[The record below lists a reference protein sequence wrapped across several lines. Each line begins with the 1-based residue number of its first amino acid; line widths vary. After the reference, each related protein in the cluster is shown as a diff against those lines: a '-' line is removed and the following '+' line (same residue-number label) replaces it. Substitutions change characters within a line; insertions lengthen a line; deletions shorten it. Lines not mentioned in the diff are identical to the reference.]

1 MTHSFCTCKVC
12 LEAQKRW
19 MAAANDV
26 RTGSTVDARVPV
38 LPLPSRNSVIE
49 ARIRTSLSARTS
61 SKAESRVDIWTQS
74 MTWADFIEAR
84 EATLRV
90 VMLRRTFASP
100 MMETK
105 SDILCLG
112 RSGRSCTYRKS
123 GNSKYGRTENK
134 QNRFERM
141 SRVQWTR
148 TVDVRRMG
156 STNNLMWRH
165 KNLTRND
172 SVMMLEKTEKR
183 IFQDRNLSKNWKMNT
198 EHLLFKADFTIRTEN
213 EHWTPFI

>member
-1 MTHSFCTCKVC
+1 MVPQSPLATMGSV
-12 LEAQKRW
+12 
-19 MAAANDV
+19 MAAKMQM
-26 RTGSTVDARVPV
+26 VD
-38 LPLPSRNSVIE
+38 
-49 ARIRTSLSARTS
+49 SARTS
-61 SKAESRVDIWTQS
+61 FRAWSTGDNPKKSMIWAFFIVSRD
-74 MTWADFIEAR
+74 
-84 EATLRV
+84 ATFSP

-156 STNNLMWRH
+156 STNNPM
-165 KNLTRND
+165 
-172 SVMMLEKTEKR
+172 
-183 IFQDRNLSKNWKMNT
+183 
-198 EHLLFKADFTIRTEN
+198 
-213 EHWTPFI
+213 